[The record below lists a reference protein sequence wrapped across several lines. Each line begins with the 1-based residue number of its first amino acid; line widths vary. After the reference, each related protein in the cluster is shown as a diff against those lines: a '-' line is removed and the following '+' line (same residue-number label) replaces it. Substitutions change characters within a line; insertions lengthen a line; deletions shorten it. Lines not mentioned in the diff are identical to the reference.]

1 MIFDPMVLVVMLIVN
16 GTTYIHHTR
25 VIDKWTHL
33 NVSDCEY
40 RAFKLTKE
48 WTRPGVEIIDIDC
61 YPIGR

>member
-1 MIFDPMVLVVMLIVN
+1 MIFDPVVLVVMLIIN

-25 VIDKWTHL
+25 VIDKWKYL

-40 RAFKLTKE
+40 RAFKLKQI
-48 WTRPGVEIIDIDC
+48 WTRPGVEIVDIGC